1 MTDSSPF
8 AGPLPV
14 IVAPVATEP
23 FPALDF
29 LPVDDAFA
37 LELRAESIEQL
48 VGGDSLRR
56 GESEHIE
63 AGRSEDNADLVAGR
77 DRVHVHGHLHEHTGR
92 GLAEQ
97 AAHLETAVGATLE
110 VHARHEDQ
118 VLFAGHML
126 DAWDGGAAIA
136 AAMSDDTVGGG
147 GVRTTVPL
155 DLWVH
160 ALMGV
165 EERIGTCT
173 ADAVLAELAATHYE
187 REYASGVHRAAL
199 AVLQGALYQT
209 TRSQFVPLMKLST
222 GVRNLIAGGGDGG
235 GGNAPA
241 TSPPP
246 VPPPGEGAAPGEAA
260 AGTLAA
266 GRTAT
271 ETPVHGLRA
280 AEGLADARRVSLE
293 DVEGSIDLRA
303 ADELGETGE
312 AMHADDL
319 GELTRP
325 AHTAEQLEALRETL
339 RATEPATL
347 DETTGGLRISGAD
360 DTASVHEASALDIVS
375 DTRPGANTSELSA
388 PLPRPGGPRPLPPGV
403 KPGLLGGADRP
414 PQPAAQPPDWN
425 TLFSRLRNLE
435 SYYWSCRKLRA
446 SERAYDLARSLAKRV
461 VNRLIKFGGNTG
473 TLQKLPGEVYLAEP
487 AYRALEDMASRAA
500 HSGNYARAT
509 EIRASL
515 RVIDSATS
523 DAMIALGREFG
534 LPFALPAPVIQPT
547 APPGPSAAAP
557 TTTSSGVPGPIRPT
571 PQPQAIEQESDWI
584 NAYSRLQYSH
594 RHHTEFSNHDA
605 ADACYT
611 AIGNIRDKM
620 RRTLQKIEV
629 SAEHLAPFRALE
641 KRLIVRKYR
650 ALQAMAR
657 QTDDPDSAAAAHRA
671 VDELNDYVTRK
682 IRHVAR
688 SYVLFDAPPEPALHP
703 PTPAG
708 PALTVPTTIATPP
721 IRLVAPGPSH
731 RIVPEVTL
739 PVPQPAGG
747 LAQPPGIPGS
757 APLPGLPGPSGL
769 GAASTEAGEF
779 ERWWLGLS
787 VPGTT
792 TAPGTPAAPP
802 GTTAVTVTPRLHEPS
817 PFPLQPVDPVPAPG
831 TVRFD
836 PAVHAPLPQHPTPP
850 ATTAPARVPPPPA
863 SLEPPSTVLPE
874 VGLPDIARLLEPD
887 TEAPHRAPP
896 PSVTDPWRI
905 RPPAMRHGPHPVRF
919 DPWAPAPG
927 PSARVMPAP
936 SIRAPVM
943 STDRPPGWLSAETPG
958 FARRASSNLPL
969 SRRETVAHRFIDED
983 AVLRA
988 EAAVHTGLVDAF
1000 GWPASRWRNALG
1012 ELQLLHRIAAMDPAA
1027 AVQSDIDWRALEAL
1041 MDILEFQAP

>member
-14 IVAPVATEP
+14 IGAPVATEP

-136 AAMSDDTVGGG
+136 AAMADDTVGGG

-199 AVLQGALYQT
+199 AVLQGTLYQT

-246 VPPPGEGAAPGEAA
+246 ASPPGEGGAPGEAA

-319 GELTRP
+319 GALTRP
-325 AHTAEQLEALRETL
+325 ADTAEQLEALRETL
-339 RATEPATL
+339 RANEPATL
-347 DETTGGLRISGAD
+347 DETTGGLRISADD

-375 DTRPGANTSELSA
+375 DTRPGATTSELSA

-425 TLFSRLRNLE
+425 TLFSRLHNLD
-435 SYYWSCRKLRA
+435 SHYRSRLNPDAAQRA
-446 SERAYDLARSLAKRV
+446 FDLTRSVASMVMDRF
-461 VNRLIKFGGNTG
+461 RKFGGDTG

-500 HSGNYARAT
+500 NSGNDARAT

-515 RVIDSATS
+515 KVIDSVTS

-534 LPFALPAPVIQPT
+534 LPFALPAPVIQPS
-547 APPGPSAAAP
+547 AAPGPSAAAP
-557 TTTSSGVPGPIRPT
+557 PTTSSGVPGPIRST
-571 PQPQAIEQESDWI
+571 PLPQRIEQESDWI
-584 NAYSRLQYSH
+584 DAYSRLQYSY
-594 RHHTEFSNHDA
+594 RRHTELGDHDA
-605 ADACYT
+605 ADACKA
-611 AIGNIRDKM
+611 AIKHIGEKM
-620 RRTLQKIEV
+620 WRTCKTNRV
-629 SAEHLAPFRALE
+629 SAEHLVSLGARDRRRMIQRYL
-641 KRLIVRKYR
+641 

-657 QTDDPDSAAAAHRA
+657 QTDDPTTAATAHRA
-671 VDELNDYVTRK
+671 VDELNDFMTRK
-682 IRHVAR
+682 IRQFTWT
-688 SYVLFDAPPEPALHP
+688 YVLYDAPPESALHP

-747 LAQPPGIPGS
+747 TIQPPDIPGS
-757 APLPGLPGPSGL
+757 VPLPGLPGPSGL

-787 VPGTT
+787 APGTT

-802 GTTAVTVTPRLHEPS
+802 GTTAVPVTPRLDEPS

-850 ATTAPARVPPPPA
+850 ATTAPARVSPPPA
-863 SLEPPSTVLPE
+863 SLEPPSTALPE
-874 VGLPDIARLLEPD
+874 VGLTDIARLLEPD
-887 TEAPHRAPP
+887 SEAPHRAPP

-919 DPWAPAPG
+919 DPWGPTPG

-958 FARRASSNLPL
+958 FARRASTNLPL

-1041 MDILEFQAP
+1041 MDILEFHAP

>member
-1 MTDSSPF
+1 M
-8 AGPLPV
+8 
-14 IVAPVATEP
+14 APVATEP

-199 AVLQGALYQT
+199 AVLQGTLYQT

-246 VPPPGEGAAPGEAA
+246 APPPGEGGAPGEAA

-325 AHTAEQLEALRETL
+325 PDTAEQLGALRETL
-339 RATEPATL
+339 RANEPATL
-347 DETTGGLRISGAD
+347 DETTAGLRISAAD

-375 DTRPGANTSELSA
+375 DTRPGATTSELSA

-414 PQPAAQPPDWN
+414 PQPAAQPFDFG
-425 TLFSRLRNLE
+425 TV
-435 SYYWSCRKLRA
+435 YRKLRDVEA
-446 SERAYDLARSLAKRV
+446 GRGRQYRPGAAQEAAIRADSVSTKVMRWFK
-461 VNRLIKFGGNTG
+461 KFGGSTKN
-473 TLQKLPGEVYLAEP
+473 LRKLPDEQFVVEP
-487 AYRALEDMASRAA
+487 AYRALHDMLSQASNSDDASQAA
-500 HSGNYARAT
+500 R
-509 EIRASL
+509 IRE
-515 RVIDSATS
+515 VID
-523 DAMIALGREFG
+523 LG
-534 LPFALPAPVIQPT
+534 I
-547 APPGPSAAAP
+547 
-557 TTTSSGVPGPIRPT
+557 
-571 PQPQAIEQESDWI
+571 
-584 NAYSRLQYSH
+584 
-594 RHHTEFSNHDA
+594 
-605 ADACYT
+605 
-611 AIGNIRDKM
+611 
-620 RRTLQKIEV
+620 
-629 SAEHLAPFRALE
+629 
-641 KRLIVRKYR
+641 
-650 ALQAMAR
+650 
-657 QTDDPDSAAAAHRA
+657 
-671 VDELNDYVTRK
+671 
-682 IRHVAR
+682 
-688 SYVLFDAPPEPALHP
+688 
-703 PTPAG
+703 
-708 PALTVPTTIATPP
+708 
-721 IRLVAPGPSH
+721 
-731 RIVPEVTL
+731 
-739 PVPQPAGG
+739 
-747 LAQPPGIPGS
+747 IPNS
-757 APLPGLPGPSGL
+757 
-769 GAASTEAGEF
+769 
-779 ERWWLGLS
+779 
-787 VPGTT
+787 
-792 TAPGTPAAPP
+792 
-802 GTTAVTVTPRLHEPS
+802 
-817 PFPLQPVDPVPAPG
+817 
-831 TVRFD
+831 
-836 PAVHAPLPQHPTPP
+836 
-850 ATTAPARVPPPPA
+850 
-863 SLEPPSTVLPE
+863 
-874 VGLPDIARLLEPD
+874 
-887 TEAPHRAPP
+887 
-896 PSVTDPWRI
+896 
-905 RPPAMRHGPHPVRF
+905 
-919 DPWAPAPG
+919 
-927 PSARVMPAP
+927 
-936 SIRAPVM
+936 
-943 STDRPPGWLSAETPG
+943 
-958 FARRASSNLPL
+958 
-969 SRRETVAHRFIDED
+969 
-983 AVLRA
+983 
-988 EAAVHTGLVDAF
+988 
-1000 GWPASRWRNALG
+1000 
-1012 ELQLLHRIAAMDPAA
+1012 
-1027 AVQSDIDWRALEAL
+1027 
-1041 MDILEFQAP
+1041 

>member
-14 IVAPVATEP
+14 IGAPVATEP

-136 AAMSDDTVGGG
+136 AAMSDDTVAGG

-199 AVLQGALYQT
+199 AVLQGTLYQT

-246 VPPPGEGAAPGEAA
+246 ASPPGEGGAPGEAA

-325 AHTAEQLEALRETL
+325 PDTAEQLEALRETL
-339 RATEPATL
+339 RANEPATL
-347 DETTGGLRISGAD
+347 DETTAGLRISAAD

-375 DTRPGANTSELSA
+375 DTRPGATTSELSA

-435 SYYWSCRKLRA
+435 SYYR
-446 SERAYDLARSLAKRV
+446 
-461 VNRLIKFGGNTG
+461 NRLNPDAAQQAFDITRSIARRVLNRFSKFGGDTG
-473 TLQKLPGEVYLAEP
+473 TLQRSPGEVYLAEP

-500 HSGNYARAT
+500 HSGNNARAT
-509 EIRASL
+509 EIRDSL
-515 RVIDSATS
+515 EIVDSATI
-523 DAMIALGREFG
+523 DAMTQLDREFG
-534 LPFALPAPVIQPT
+534 LPFALPAPVIQPS
-547 APPGPSAAAP
+547 AAAGPSAAAP
-557 TTTSSGVPGPIRPT
+557 PTTPTGVPGPIRST
-571 PQPQAIEQESDWI
+571 PQTQRIEQESGWI
-584 NAYSRLQYSH
+584 DAYSRLQYSQL
-594 RHHTEFSNHDA
+594 RHAELGSRGA
-605 ADACYT
+605 ADAIQA
-611 AIGNIRDKM
+611 AIANVREKIWRAGE
-620 RRTLQKIEV
+620 TLNV
-629 SAEHLAPFRALE
+629 SAENLKPFHALDI
-641 KRLIVRKYR
+641 RRPVQRYL

-657 QTDDPDSAAAAHRA
+657 QTDDLDSAAAAHRV
-671 VDELNDYVTRK
+671 VDDVNGFMSRSIRNLARK
-682 IRHVAR
+682 
-688 SYVLFDAPPEPALHP
+688 YVLYDPPPASALHP

-739 PVPQPAGG
+739 PLPQPAGG
-747 LAQPPGIPGS
+747 LAQPPDISGS
-757 APLPGLPGPSGL
+757 VPLPGLPGPSGL
-769 GAASTEAGEF
+769 GAASTEADEF
-779 ERWWLGLS
+779 ERWWLEMS
-787 VPGTT
+787 
-792 TAPGTPAAPP
+792 APGTPAAPP
-802 GTTAVTVTPRLHEPS
+802 VTTAVPVTPRLDEPS

-850 ATTAPARVPPPPA
+850 ATTAPARVSPPPA
-863 SLEPPSTVLPE
+863 SLEPPSTALPE
-874 VGLPDIARLLEPD
+874 VGLTDIARLLEPD
-887 TEAPHRAPP
+887 SEAPHRAPP

-919 DPWAPAPG
+919 DPWGPTPG

-958 FARRASSNLPL
+958 FARRASTNLPL

-1041 MDILEFQAP
+1041 MDILEFHAP